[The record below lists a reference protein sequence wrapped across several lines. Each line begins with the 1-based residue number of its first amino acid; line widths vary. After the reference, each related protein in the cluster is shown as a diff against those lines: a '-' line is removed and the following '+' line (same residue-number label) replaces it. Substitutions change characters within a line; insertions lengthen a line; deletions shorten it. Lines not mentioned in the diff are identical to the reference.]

1 MKHDPANN
9 PDLEQEDKFA
19 LLLAS
24 SVHDMKNSLGM
35 LLTSLGE
42 ILQEAPPEN
51 DDQRQR
57 FSILQSEASRI
68 RSDLVY
74 LLGLYR
80 LQREELLMQIE
91 EVFIDDF
98 LLQQLAQ
105 NDVLFKVRN
114 LKVDLHCDPGL
125 VGYFD
130 EELVANVIGNVL
142 VNAAKYT
149 DNKISIDAQQKD
161 SGVCISI
168 ADNGPGYPESM
179 IRAPGEFLDGVNF
192 ESGSTF
198 LGLHF
203 AARIAAMH
211 GEADHRGYI
220 TLSNQPQ
227 GGGCFSIV
235 LP

>member
-1 MKHDPANN
+1 MKHDASKNSEMN
-9 PDLEQEDKFA
+9 QDDKFA

-35 LLTSLGE
+35 LLGSLSE
-42 ILQEAPPEN
+42 ILQEAPPES
-51 DDQRQR
+51 DEQRQR

-80 LQREELLMQIE
+80 LQREELLMQVE
-91 EVFIDDF
+91 EVFVDDF
-98 LLQQLAQ
+98 LQQQIAQ
-105 NDVLFKVRN
+105 NDVLLKVRN
-114 LKVDLHCDPGL
+114 LRLDLHCDPGL
-125 VGYFD
+125 VAYFD
-130 EELVANVIGNVL
+130 EELIANVIGNVL

-149 DNKISIDAQQKD
+149 DSKIIIDAQRKD

-168 ADNGPGYPESM
+168 ADNGPGYPDSM
-179 IRAPGEFLDGVNF
+179 ICAPGEFLDGINF

-211 GEADHRGYI
+211 GEADERGYI

-235 LP
+235 IP